1 MQVLSNG
8 IVLFENCFNF
18 SEEIILHYEDLKIS
32 SLTDHYNLIKD
43 GSGKYVYGINK
54 SGHRIPFE
62 DIDKTCVRISN
73 SIEKESPRCL
83 LQLEEIT
90 YKFLIKYIEIYPQV
104 LPCLWWKTKGHG
116 LVYSAGSS
124 LGLHSDNDINYMP
137 GAEPDYQI
145 GIRHVLACICYF
157 NTSGVDYDGGEIVFP
172 YHNIKLKPKAGNI
185 LFFPANFLAAH
196 EVAPI
201 GSGSRYSYLEYYGHG
216 SSDPARGL
224 NIVDDSEYVK
234 SGQVWLRNL
243 PNDYRKYIISK
254 YGESNLGELL
264 RPIRNNYT
272 SNNVKE
278 ELNEI

>member
-1 MQVLSNG
+1 MQILSNG
-8 IVLFENCFNF
+8 IVLFENCFDF
-18 SEEIILHYEDLKIS
+18 SEQIISYYEDLKLL
-32 SLTDHYNLIKD
+32 SLAEHYSLVKD
-43 GSGKYVYGINK
+43 ESGSYIYGINK

-73 SIEKESPRCL
+73 STDKKHPESL
-83 LQLEEIT
+83 SHLEEIT
-90 YKFLIKYIEIYPQV
+90 YNLLIKYIEIYPQA

-116 LVYSAGSS
+116 LLYSAGSS

-137 GAEPDYQI
+137 GAEPDYQV

-157 NTSGVDYDGGEIVFP
+157 NTSGVDYDGGEIFFP
-172 YHNIKLKPKAGNI
+172 YHNIKLKPKAGDI

-201 GSGSRYSYLEYYGHG
+201 NSGTRYSYLEYYGHG
-216 SSDPARGL
+216 SSDPNRGL
-224 NIVDDSEYVK
+224 NIVEDSQYIK

-243 PNDYRKYIISK
+243 PNDYKKYIISK

-264 RPIRNNYT
+264 RPIRNNYA
-272 SNNVKE
+272 SNNIKE
-278 ELNEI
+278 ELNEV